1 VIATH
6 GVLRMFKALW
16 LSAWP
21 LCALFVFASLA
32 ATRLLPE
39 GYPRAAVAAPIL
51 LLVPGALTLGAVFSQ
66 RRRPQGVAFLSY
78 AALLSVV
85 WAALASVALYVGGV
99 LITAQSTFWC
109 LFATSAVL
117 AVVAE
122 ARLLVGPGSGRRA
135 LSNQEILDLDL
146 SDAEVRETETPAVAR
161 RSAYYSI
168 LAVAAG
174 GSLLAGGLYAY
185 AHSPRPA
192 PAGYTFM
199 AWMGPPITGD
209 IVVGVAGTKL
219 HFQIAHRESDTTTFR
234 LSAMWM
240 GSPSRPLAKA
250 VTLSIGPHE
259 TFRGALFVP
268 PLPDGCTYR
277 IALDLT
283 APRLTNPLTKKTQ
296 TWSIN
301 ADVHDPNKSSK
312 SCE

>member
-1 VIATH
+1 MTASHSVPR
-6 GVLRMFKALW
+6 LFKALW

-21 LCALFVFASLA
+21 LWALFVFASLA
-32 ATRLLPE
+32 ATRLLPA
-39 GYPRAAVAAPIL
+39 GYARAAVAAPIL
-51 LLVPGALTLGAVFSQ
+51 LFVPGALTLGAVFSQ
-66 RRRPQGVAFLSY
+66 RRRPQGAAFLSC

-99 LITAQSTFWC
+99 LITADSTFWS
-109 LFATSAVL
+109 LFTTSAAL

-135 LSNQEILDLDL
+135 YSKREILDLDL
-146 SDAEVRETETPAVAR
+146 SEAEINEAETPAVAK
-161 RSAYYSI
+161 RSAYYAI
-168 LAVAAG
+168 LAAVAGA
-174 GSLLAGGLYAY
+174 SLLAGGLYAY

-192 PAGYTFM
+192 PAGYAFI
-199 AWMGPPITGD
+199 AWTGPPITGD
-209 IVVGVAGTKL
+209 IPVGVAGTKL

-234 LSAMWM
+234 LSATWM
-240 GSPSRPLAKA
+240 GTPSRPLAKSI
-250 VTLSIGPHE
+250 TLSIGPHK

-268 PLPDGCTYR
+268 SLPDGCTYR

-283 APRLTNPLTKKTQ
+283 APGLTNPLTKKPQ

-301 ADVHDPNKSSK
+301 ADVHDPNKSSR

>member
-1 VIATH
+1 VTASH
-6 GVLRMFKALW
+6 GVLRMLKALW

-21 LCALFVFASLA
+21 LWAVLVFASLA
-32 ATRLLPE
+32 ATRSLPE
-39 GYPRAAVAAPIL
+39 GYARAAVAAPIL

-66 RRRPQGVAFLSY
+66 RRRPQGAAFLSY

-85 WAALASVALYVGGV
+85 WAALASVALYIGGV
-99 LITAQSTFWC
+99 LITAESTFWC
-109 LFATSAVL
+109 LLTTSAVL

-135 LSNQEILDLDL
+135 YSKQEILDLDL
-146 SDAEVRETETPAVAR
+146 SDAEINEAETPAVAK
-161 RSAYYSI
+161 RSAYYTI
-168 LAVAAG
+168 LAVVAG
-174 GSLLAGGLYAY
+174 GSLLVGGLYAY
-185 AHSPRPA
+185 ARSPRPS
-192 PAGYTFM
+192 PAGYAFI
-199 AWMGPPITGD
+199 AWTGPPTTGD
-209 IVVGVAGTKL
+209 IAVGVAGTKL

-234 LSAMWM
+234 LSATWM
-240 GSPSRPLAKA
+240 GTPTRPLAKS

-277 IALDLT
+277 IALYLT
-283 APRLTNPLTKKTQ
+283 APGLTNPLTKKPQ

-312 SCE
+312 ACE